1 MESLCPIVAA
11 KIFPVFSV
19 SNSCCECD
27 MVLQQFVLLY
37 TLIMNYVIF
46 QVVDGV
52 AKIEVSA
59 NISGEVSV
67 GMLIRVHIY
76 IQG

>member
-1 MESLCPIVAA
+1 
-11 KIFPVFSV
+11 
-19 SNSCCECD
+19 
-27 MVLQQFVLLY
+27 
-37 TLIMNYVIF
+37 MNYVIF